1 MRCTWDAQ
9 QRVQENN
16 KQRNAAQQA
25 TDSQTKPEK
34 LQKLAKKNAKNTT
47 RCVCCPSAAIGVADG
62 QLVAPR
68 CPGVVALLLKLGQ
81 IAEDLRI
88 FQASDNRTYL
98 F

>member
-25 TDSQTKPEK
+25 TDSQPKPEK
-34 LQKLAKKNAKNTT
+34 LQRLAKNAT

-68 CPGVVALLLKLGQ
+68 YPGGVALLLKLGQ

-88 FQASDNRTYL
+88 FQASDDRTYL